1 MVESVSNIRTV
12 VGLGREA
19 AFVRRYR
26 DLIRVPHRQYV
37 RQAPARGAVFGMA
50 QSVPFFAYSLCMLY
64 GGYLVDTEG
73 LEYQKV
79 FRWV

>member
-1 MVESVSNIRTV
+1 MV
-12 VGLGREA
+12 
-19 AFVRRYR
+19 
-26 DLIRVPHRQYV
+26 DLY

-64 GGYLVDTEG
+64 GGYLVDAEG

-79 FRWV
+79 FR